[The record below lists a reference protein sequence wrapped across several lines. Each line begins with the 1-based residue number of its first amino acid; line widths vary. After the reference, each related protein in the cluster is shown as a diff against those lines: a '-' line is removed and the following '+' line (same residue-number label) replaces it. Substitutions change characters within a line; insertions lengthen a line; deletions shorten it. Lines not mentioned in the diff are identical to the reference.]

1 MHGLSIVICLRH
13 EAGLC
18 SVYCIL
24 RYTDFMSLRDITID
38 RLHHAYFLEGERNQM
53 IAEVL
58 GLLEVLS
65 IPTRGNPDFHLHE
78 LDQFLLEHAHLLRE
92 KQQFHSVG
100 GGRKIF
106 LVAFNTILH
115 EAQNAL
121 LKTLEEPTEGTHFFF
136 TSRSQE
142 VLLPTVRSRMN
153 IIQLPVASCQL
164 PEDAGEEFL
173 AAGLPERMK
182 MIEPMTKAKTDDKS
196 EAKEGARDFLESLE
210 RALYQKMSRSD
221 LDISHVLARVIS
233 AKRTLSERAPSL
245 KLLLEHLALTVPQ
258 TGIKNKE

>member
-1 MHGLSIVICLRH
+1 MVRASITRDRGAISAHSFLPVLPLIMRQAHKLSIVNTNCSKHKAQTKHRTQNT
-13 EAGLC
+13 EAQIRQPRGRSSSWEVGGATSAFGC
-18 SVYCIL
+18 RFCVL
-24 RYTDFMSLRDITID
+24 RYTGFMSLRDITID
-38 RLHHAYFLEGERNQM
+38 RLHHAYFLEGERKQM
-53 IAEVL
+53 IAEIL
-58 GLLEVLS
+58 GLLEALR

-136 TSRSQE
+136 TARSQE

-153 IIQLPVASCQL
+153 IIQLPVASQQSV
-164 PEDAGEEFL
+164 EKNSGEKFL
-173 AAGLPERMK
+173 SA
-182 MIEPMTKAKTDDKS
+182 
-196 EAKEGARDFLESLE
+196 SL
-210 RALYQKMSRSD
+210 
-221 LDISHVLARVIS
+221 
-233 AKRTLSERAPSL
+233 
-245 KLLLEHLALTVPQ
+245 
-258 TGIKNKE
+258 